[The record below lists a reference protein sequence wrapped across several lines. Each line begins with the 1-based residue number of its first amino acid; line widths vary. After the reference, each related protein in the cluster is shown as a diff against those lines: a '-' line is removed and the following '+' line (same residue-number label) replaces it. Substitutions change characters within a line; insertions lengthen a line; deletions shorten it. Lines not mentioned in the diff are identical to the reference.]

1 MNNENPNSSSRLCI
15 FSHIR
20 FSYERGVDTPYAL
33 FRKKC
38 KLVNEGCRFFDTFVG
53 GNVEASFLL
62 GVANFVKSIAS
73 IWIYW

>member
-1 MNNENPNSSSRLCI
+1 MRTRIRPVGSVFSVI
-15 FSHIR
+15 FGFLTREEWIP
-20 FSYERGVDTPYAL
+20 PYAL